1 MTRRAA
7 RLALCAAGLL
17 ALAGCGIRG
26 SDVVEAGGAPTVV
39 VAPFPESRLLLYF
52 LGPDGRLMPVS
63 RDVGRIGV
71 PVPTRSGPGGDPDA
85 ATGETVP
92 FDGFGQGYE
101 IDAGHPYAAG
111 IAPAKALAA
120 LFAGPRPPERAA
132 GLTTA
137 LPPDGLRAAQV
148 RTDGPDGLLIRV
160 GFPVRSLPPGAVGQ
174 LVCTMAFSA
183 DRSGTARVTVTGT
196 DGSLP
201 ASSCEV

>member
-7 RLALCAAGLL
+7 RLALAAAGLL

-63 RDVGRIGV
+63 RDVGR

-92 FDGFGQGYE
+92 FEGFGPGYE

-120 LFAGPRPPERAA
+120 LFAGPGPAERAA
-132 GLTTA
+132 GLTTG

-160 GFPVRSLPPGAVGQ
+160 GFPVRPLPSGALGQ
-174 LVCTMAFSA
+174 LVCTMAFSV

-201 ASSCEV
+201 AASCEL